1 MNKMTVQF
9 FIISILLLVDF
20 IDKDM
25 TNEKVLAITKTVD
38 NERIYDH
45 LKLQLKT
52 EEKRKTE
59 LSV

>member
-1 MNKMTVQF
+1 MTVQF
-9 FIISILLLVDF
+9 FIISILLLVGFTDN
-20 IDKDM
+20 DM
-25 TNEKVLAITKTVD
+25 TNEKVLAITETVD

-45 LKLQLKT
+45 LKLQVKT